1 MNKFCEITIKRIFFV
16 LIVFVQI
23 ISYVFSNKLPFVSK
37 HKDFIFNVI
46 LPILGVVDAYFCEM
60 IFVQNLHGMHRI
72 NQEENIRL
80 LNNPENNRPQ
90 RNLRRINSNDNLL
103 ISSKEKGRSLINNL
117 FKKYQG

>member
-1 MNKFCEITIKRIFFV
+1 MSKFGVITIKRIFFV
-16 LIVFVQI
+16 LIFLVPI
-23 ISYVFSNKLPFVSK
+23 ISYFFSNRMPFVSK

-103 ISSKEKGRSLINNL
+103 ISSRENGRSFINDL